1 MKSLPDALLLD
12 LDGVVADTE
21 AISLQAFKDTYAER
35 GVPLAESD
43 LEAIAGLSF
52 DRAERLLRERHTVPG
67 SADSIRTD
75 YRRRYVGRLEQGIQP
90 NPGLRELLA
99 AASERQIPVAV
110 ASSSPRYQVELVLEL
125 TAVAPSIQA
134 IASGSEVPATKP
146 APDVY
151 LLALER
157 LRRGPQ
163 GAVAIEDTA
172 TGVAAARAAGVRCVG
187 LRTGTPSTALAGAS
201 LTVSSLR
208 ELTLERLGE
217 VAWSGTFPEETGD

>member
-1 MKSLPDALLLD
+1 VNRPPGALLLD

-21 AISLQAFKDTYAER
+21 SISSQAFGNTYAEL
-35 GVPLAESD
+35 GVQLLESD

-52 DRAERLLRERHTVPG
+52 DRAERLLRERHTVP
-67 SADSIRTD
+67 ADPDRIRAD
-75 YRRRYVGRLEQGIQP
+75 YRRRYTARLERGLQP
-90 NPGLRELLA
+90 SPGLRELLA
-99 AASERQIPVAV
+99 AASERQVPVAV

-125 TAVAPSIQA
+125 TGVAPSVEA
-134 IASGSEVPATKP
+134 IASGSEVAATKP

-157 LRRGPQ
+157 LRRGPR

-187 LRTGTPSTALAGAS
+187 LRTAVSGASLAGAS
-201 LTVSSLR
+201 LVVSSLV
-208 ELTLERLGE
+208 ELTLDRLGE
-217 VAWSGTFPEETGD
+217 IAWGADCLG